1 MTKNRHQN
9 IGKDVEH
16 KRTGNLEQT
25 KKKKKSQ
32 TIGKTTKKRQA
43 QKNSVNK
50 NQGTHITG

>member
-25 KKKKKSQ
+25 KKKKKSNNWQ
-32 TIGKTTKKRQA
+32 DNKKKDKLRRI
-43 QKNSVNK
+43 V
-50 NQGTHITG
+50 

>member
-32 TIGKTTKKRQA
+32 TIGKTTKK
-43 QKNSVNK
+43 KTSSEE
-50 NQGTHITG
+50 

>member
-25 KKKKKSQ
+25 KKKIKQLARQQKK
-32 TIGKTTKKRQA
+32 GQA

-50 NQGTHITG
+50 NQGN

>member
-25 KKKKKSQ
+25 KKKKKKVKQ
-32 TIGKTTKKRQA
+32 LARQQKKRQA

-50 NQGTHITG
+50 NQGN